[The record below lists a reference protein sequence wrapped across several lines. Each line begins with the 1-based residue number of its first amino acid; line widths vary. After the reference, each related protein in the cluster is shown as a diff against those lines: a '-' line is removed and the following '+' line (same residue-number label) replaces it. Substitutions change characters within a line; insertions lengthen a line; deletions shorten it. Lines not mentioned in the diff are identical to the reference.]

1 MCIFTNCGCLPKLL
15 RGPSRQMQP
24 MNMFRASLTIG
35 GERSHHRNVVRVGTT
50 LAQVFEQI
58 DLDGPPYVV
67 IVRDDGAPAGILAV
81 AELLQRIAAADPIER
96 EKWASRPVETILAVA
111 LSNLEP
117 AAGPLNGDRLVA
129 QSQVTGTAFHRARD
143 LVAVALDDDVL
154 VSWKFLQPILTRAER
169 DAVTGLVTRSA
180 FLRSFDCELA
190 RAVRG
195 GKSLSVIL
203 IDIDRFKHVNDH
215 AGHAMGDAVL
225 NMVAAAILTS
235 VRSYDVAARFAGDEF
250 VALCCECGPDQV
262 HIPIHRI
269 QHAVAQLPPAPD
281 AQLQPVTLS
290 IGAAAL
296 ARVDADVTAEALL
309 EAADAC
315 LYEAKRHG
323 RNCAFTADL
332 TAEVPPQRVPRR
344 VPLPVTVAV
353 GRIANPSGFPYAP
366 NRTHRPQ

>member
-1 MCIFTNCGCLPKLL
+1 
-15 RGPSRQMQP
+15 

-35 GERSHHRNVVRVGTT
+35 GERSHHRNTVRVGTT
-50 LAQVFEQI
+50 LAQVVEQI
-58 DLDGPPYVV
+58 DLDGPPYVI
-67 IVRDDGAPAGILAV
+67 IVRDDGAPAGILDIAQ
-81 AELLQRIAAADPIER
+81 LLQRIAVADPIER
-96 EKWASRPVETILAVA
+96 EKWASRPIEAVLALA
-111 LSNLEP
+111 FTSQESDEGPHHGERLL
-117 AAGPLNGDRLVA
+117 AA
-129 QSQVTGTAFHRARD
+129 SQFAGTAFHRARD

-169 DAVTGLVTRSA
+169 DTVTGLVTRSA

-215 AGHAMGDAVL
+215 AGHATGDAVL

-269 QHAVAQLPPAPD
+269 QCAVAQLPPAPD

-296 ARVDADVTAEALL
+296 ARVEAGVTAEALL

-323 RNCAFTADL
+323 RNCAFTVDL
-332 TAEVPPQRVPRR
+332 TAESPPQRQPRL
-344 VPLPVTVAV
+344 VTLPLAA
-353 GRIANPSGFPYAP
+353 GRIAQSVPSIS
-366 NRTHRPQ
+366 

>member
-1 MCIFTNCGCLPKLL
+1 MT
-15 RGPSRQMQP
+15 
-24 MNMFRASLTIG
+24 MFRASLTIG

-67 IVRDDGAPAGILAV
+67 IVRDDGAPAGILAI

-96 EKWASRPVETILAVA
+96 EKWASRPIETILAVA

-117 AAGPLNGDRLVA
+117 AAGPLNADRFVA
-129 QSQVTGTAFHRARD
+129 QSQVGGTAFYRSRE

-154 VSWKFLQPILTRAER
+154 VSWKFLQPVLTRAER
-169 DAVTGLVTRSA
+169 DTVTGLVTRSA

-190 RAVRG
+190 RAARG

-225 NMVAAAILTS
+225 NMVAASILTS

-262 HIPIHRI
+262 HIPINRI
-269 QHAVAQLPPAPD
+269 QQAVAQLPPAPD
-281 AQLQPVTLS
+281 DQVQPITLS
-290 IGAAAL
+290 IGAATL
-296 ARVDADVTAEALL
+296 AHVGDDATAEVLL
-309 EAADAC
+309 EAADVC
-315 LYEAKRHG
+315 LYEAKRYG

-332 TAEVPPQRVPRR
+332 TANSAPDRLPRLVPFS
-344 VPLPVTVAV
+344 ANV
-353 GRIANPSGFPYAP
+353 GLIATPPARASCMI
-366 NRTHRPQ
+366 